1 LLVNPHRLTIFSL
14 CNTVNDTPSSVNQ
27 PHGEFDPDAA
37 LLRLRRKEGNW
48 VEWGQSCQK
57 LQKLSYTPQQIF
69 EATGFEPIQ
78 QNQII
83 VASQV
88 YATMLEI
95 GVKEATATH
104 YSRVGS
110 DSLYELRILSKE
122 DRAAVADFL
131 FDRNLDSEGS
141 KEVTKAVKEYAD
153 LRRLPE
159 NFAQHPGDAVAYQYW
174 RYASQQNNLMEKT
187 RLVARGLVFAHSNG
201 ARQELEK
208 LLGKL
213 DIAAVAAPKMPLYRL
228 ESDEELPAF
237 IPVAGRLPIE
247 TAALQGVPKAA
258 TEGAFDILHTTW
270 TRWVGLPGWQAV
282 RGAADPVVLLV
293 ANQDLLP
300 DAEATEELLVLIDR
314 AARDWDE
321 FKYYAVDNGGQVAIK
336 WYPQAPPEP
345 LLGQVVL
352 VLRPKRMLTSGN
364 PNDLWQMEE

>member
-1 LLVNPHRLTIFSL
+1 LNI
-14 CNTVNDTPSSVNQ
+14 VNDTPPSTS
-27 PHGEFDPDAA
+27 EFDPEAA

-48 VEWGQSCQK
+48 VEWGKSCQQ
-57 LQKLSYTPQQIF
+57 LQKLAYTPQQIF

-83 VASQV
+83 VAAQV
-88 YATMLEI
+88 YTTMLEI

-104 YSRVGS
+104 YGRVGS

-131 FDRNLDSEGS
+131 FDRNIDSEGS

-159 NFAQHPGDAVAYQYW
+159 NFIQHPGDAVAYQYW
-174 RYASQQNNLMEKT
+174 RYASQQNSLMEKT
-187 RLVARGLVFAHSNG
+187 RLVARGLIFAHSNG

-208 LLGKL
+208 LLGKI
-213 DIAAVAAPKMPLYRL
+213 DVAAVAAPKLPLYRL

-237 IPVAGRLPIE
+237 IPVAGKLPL
-247 TAALQGVPKAA
+247 TAQALQDIPQAKI
-258 TEGAFDILHTTW
+258 EGAFDILNTTW

-300 DAEATEELLVLIDR
+300 DTEASEELLVLIDR
-314 AARDWDE
+314 AAQDWDE
-321 FKYYAVDNGGQVAIK
+321 FKYYAIDRAGQVAIQ
-336 WYPQAPPEP
+336 WQPQPPTETI
-345 LLGQVVL
+345 LGQVVL

>member
-1 LLVNPHRLTIFSL
+1 M
-14 CNTVNDTPSSVNQ
+14 NDTPPPSTS
-27 PHGEFDPDAA
+27 EFDPEAA

-48 VEWGQSCQK
+48 VEWGQSCQQ
-57 LQKLSYTPQQIF
+57 LQKLTYTPQQIF

-88 YATMLEI
+88 YATMLEL
-95 GVKEATATH
+95 GVKAATASH
-104 YSRVGS
+104 YGRVGS

-159 NFAQHPGDAVAYQYW
+159 HFIKHPGDAVAYQYW

-187 RLVARGLVFAHSNG
+187 RLVARGLIFAHSNG

-213 DIAAVAAPKMPLYRL
+213 DVTTVVAPKLPLYRL
-228 ESDEELPAF
+228 ESDEELPTF
-237 IPVAGRLPIE
+237 IPVAGKLPLA
-247 TAALQGVPKAA
+247 TQVLQDIPRTK
-258 TEGAFDILHTTW
+258 TEGAFDILNTTW

-282 RGAADPVVLLV
+282 RGATNPVVLLA
-293 ANQDLLP
+293 ANNDLLP

-314 AARDWDE
+314 AATDWDE
-321 FKYYAVDNGGQVAIK
+321 FKYYAIDRSGQVAIQ
-336 WYPQAPPEP
+336 WLQQAPTETI
-345 LLGQVVL
+345 LGQVVL